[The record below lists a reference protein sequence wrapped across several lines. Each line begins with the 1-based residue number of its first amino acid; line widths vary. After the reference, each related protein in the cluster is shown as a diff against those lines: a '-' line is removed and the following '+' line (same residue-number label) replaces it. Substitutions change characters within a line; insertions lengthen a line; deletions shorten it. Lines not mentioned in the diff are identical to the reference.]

1 MFNIEPFNSG
11 HVECGEDKLIAPI
24 AQPFYIYPGL
34 ECTAKPYQSFK
45 FLSWQENL
53 GGNSSQM
60 ISIVPPPSIVDYILD
75 FFYVNPD
82 KPQATLNITKFAS
95 FTANFILLSLSMSAY
110 KHNGGFN
117 Q

>member
-1 MFNIEPFNSG
+1 M
-11 HVECGEDKLIAPI
+11 GEDKMIAPI

-34 ECTAKPYQSFK
+34 ECTAKSYQSFE

-82 KPQATLNITKFAS
+82 KPQATLNITKFGS
-95 FTANFILLSLSMSAY
+95 FTANFKPSSSFPLPTNQFVTLNICMELIL
-110 KHNGGFN
+110 
-117 Q
+117 